1 MHARNR
7 IDQETGRKNSVEGTR
22 NANAANIQEQSGELS
37 VRGSRTQFPTPTIR
51 ENTSS
56 RRKRRN
62 TYPEVTAG
70 GVDLVDV
77 GVVLLVGRLRLTA
90 ARRLRIG
97 CHRAGALL
105 LSLSTASSPP
115 VVRSESEPANRAARD
130 GGARARSLKSE
141 TLFLV
146 PQPAGAVPRVFR
158 CGVT

>member
-1 MHARNR
+1 MRYTVLKAPDPTISLYCIMHARNR

-105 LSLSTASSPP
+105 LSFSSAASSPP

-130 GGARARSLKSE
+130 GGARAEKSE
-141 TLFLV
+141 L
-146 PQPAGAVPRVFR
+146 
-158 CGVT
+158 